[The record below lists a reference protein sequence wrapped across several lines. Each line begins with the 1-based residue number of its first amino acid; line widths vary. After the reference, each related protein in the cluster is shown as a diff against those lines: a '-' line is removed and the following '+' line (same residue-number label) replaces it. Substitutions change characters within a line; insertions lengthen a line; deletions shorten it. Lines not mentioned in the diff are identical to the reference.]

1 MVSTL
6 HSDSDDCAA
15 SDLST
20 SSHLIPPRAGHVWR
34 LHDVLDPVV
43 LHRSPSA
50 LGLTVPTL
58 IAAFFRF
65 VFSDLRRR
73 RRGSVSTMTGTSV
86 TETKGKTKPL
96 QLFLPP
102 ARRWSPCFE
111 RRCTSSFH
119 IQTIHT
125 KAAQKK
131 RDTLTSRHT
140 MFHLHQKLEGH
151 QQAKL
156 NRTRQSHH
164 IPPLSQPVHGESG
177 PLVAATQQP
186 GLMQFLA
193 QHVAQSHPRTFP
205 SFQED
210 WS

>member
-1 MVSTL
+1 MS
-6 HSDSDDCAA
+6 
-15 SDLST
+15 
-20 SSHLIPPRAGHVWR
+20 LI
-34 LHDVLDPVV
+34 PVV

-86 TETKGKTKPL
+86 TKTKGKTKPL

-111 RRCTSSFH
+111 RRYTSSFH

-140 MFHLHQKLEGH
+140 MFHLHQHWKDTSKPNSTGL
-151 QQAKL
+151 A
-156 NRTRQSHH
+156 SHTTFLLCH
-164 IPPLSQPVHGESG
+164 SPSTVR
-177 PLVAATQQP
+177 AAPWWQQP
-186 GLMQFLA
+186 SNQASCSSWHNTWLRATLA
-193 QHVAQSHPRTFP
+193 RSHPSRKTGLDP
-205 SFQED
+205 
-210 WS
+210 